1 MFNIGPQANK
11 YSQYVNF
18 FNSMKSINEQISP
31 EIVIQ
36 AKKLAKFTHLL
47 HQILPAECR
56 NHVEV
61 ANIRNQNLM
70 LITDSP
76 VWTTRLRQLS
86 PQILQYIQ
94 ENSTDTDTRDGNN
107 QVIHHVQ
114 IRTRYNAAGN
124 NELHASK
131 IEKKPV
137 PRISEKT
144 AELLSQSANSI
155 NSEKL
160 KTALLKIAK
169 HVDHSN
175 DPHTKNKN

>member
-1 MFNIGPQANK
+1 
-11 YSQYVNF
+11 
-18 FNSMKSINEQISP
+18 MKTINEQINP
-31 EIVIQ
+31 KFVIQ

-47 HQILPAECR
+47 HNILPAECR

-61 ANIRNQNLM
+61 ANIRNRNLM

-94 ENSTDTDTRDGNN
+94 KNSSDIDTRDGNN

-114 IRTRYNAAGN
+114 ILTRYSAAGN
-124 NELHASK
+124 AESHASK
-131 IEKKPV
+131 VAKKPV

-144 AELLSQSANSI
+144 AKLLSQSANSI
-155 NSEKL
+155 DSEKL

-169 HVDHSN
+169 HVDPEKGSQ
-175 DPHTKNKN
+175 TK